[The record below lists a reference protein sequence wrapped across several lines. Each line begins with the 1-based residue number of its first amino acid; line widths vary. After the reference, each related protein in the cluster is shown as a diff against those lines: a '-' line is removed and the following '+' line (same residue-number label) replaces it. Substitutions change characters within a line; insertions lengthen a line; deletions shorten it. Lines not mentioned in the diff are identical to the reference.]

1 MPRTRKMPR
10 KRKGKIAFIQ
20 LPERLQNVIKADA
33 KIYGIPLSESTKI
46 HVKEF
51 LKNKRRR

>member
-1 MPRTRKMPR
+1 MPR